1 MGHLARAAC
10 PRRGYS
16 GRGAPAVE
24 GARSDHFEA
33 PAVTSD
39 LPAEQP
45 RILVV
50 EDHDDL
56 AEALALNLAHAGY
69 AVECARDGRHA
80 LLTVRARVPDLVLLD
95 LNLPRLDGFAVLE
108 RLRADG
114 IWCPVLILSAR
125 GAPDDKVEGFRL
137 GADDYLTKPFTLA
150 ELLGRVRALLR
161 RAGGTP
167 APLASVA
174 AAPAAPRDVIGYTDQ
189 ELVARFGLTGRQAE
203 VTRMLA
209 RGLTNPEIAEALAI
223 SRLTARNHVEQV
235 LAKVGVTSR
244 GRVAAAVRAAYDADR
259 EAAA

>member
-1 MGHLARAAC
+1 
-10 PRRGYS
+10 
-16 GRGAPAVE
+16 
-24 GARSDHFEA
+24 
-33 PAVTSD
+33 VTSD
-39 LPAEQP
+39 LPSQQP
-45 RILVV
+45 RVLVV

-80 LLTVRARVPDLVLLD
+80 LMTVHARVPDLVLLD

-108 RLRADG
+108 RLRAGG

-161 RAGGTP
+161 RSGALP
-167 APLASVA
+167 APAGANA
-174 AAPAAPRDVIGYTDQ
+174 AAPDAPAPAAGARDVIGYTDE

-209 RGLTNPEIAEALAI
+209 QGLTNPEIAEALAI

-235 LAKVGVTSR
+235 LAKVGVASR

>member
-1 MGHLARAAC
+1 
-10 PRRGYS
+10 
-16 GRGAPAVE
+16 
-24 GARSDHFEA
+24 
-33 PAVTSD
+33 VTSD
-39 LPAEQP
+39 LPSQQP
-45 RILVV
+45 RVLVV

-80 LLTVRARVPDLVLLD
+80 LMTVHARVPDLVLLD

-108 RLRADG
+108 RLRAGG

-161 RAGGTP
+161 RSGALP
-167 APLASVA
+167 
-174 AAPAAPRDVIGYTDQ
+174 APAAGARDVIGYTDE

-209 RGLTNPEIAEALAI
+209 QGLTNPEIAEALAI

-235 LAKVGVTSR
+235 LAKVGVASR